1 MCTPVIVKLPTDFPL
16 EEEDQ
21 HQMYLSIENQNMF
34 AIEKKEKPET
44 VTLDIQIVEGYAI
57 EL

>member
-16 EEEDQ
+16 EKEDQ

-44 VTLDIQIVEGYAI
+44 VTLGIQIVEGYAI